1 MKSYW
6 IKVTETREAY
16 VTIEAENEAEARE
29 EISEM
34 DSESFD
40 WESHG
45 SEIESIEEEEAGDT
59 SP

>member
-6 IKVTETREAY
+6 IKVTETREAH

-45 SEIESIEEEEAGDT
+45 IEIESIEEEEAGDT
-59 SP
+59 PP

>member
-16 VTIEAENEAEARE
+16 VTIEAENEAEGGE

-34 DSESFD
+34 DPESFD

-45 SEIESIEEEEAGDT
+45 IEIESIEEEESEDT
-59 SP
+59 PP

>member
-6 IKVTETREAY
+6 IKVTETGEAY
-16 VTIEAENEAEARE
+16 VTIKAENEAEARE

-34 DSESFD
+34 DSESSD

-45 SEIESIEEEEAGDT
+45 IDIESIEEGEAGDT
-59 SP
+59 PP

>member
-1 MKSYW
+1 MKSNW
-6 IKVTETREAY
+6 IKVPETREAY
-16 VTIEAENEAEARE
+16 VTIEAEYEAEARE

-45 SEIESIEEEEAGDT
+45 IEIESIEEEESEDA
-59 SP
+59 PP

>member
-6 IKVTETREAY
+6 IKVTETGEAY
-16 VTIEAENEAEARE
+16 VTIKAENEAEAGE
-29 EISEM
+29 EISGM

-45 SEIESIEEEEAGDT
+45 IEIESIEEEEAGDT
-59 SP
+59 PP